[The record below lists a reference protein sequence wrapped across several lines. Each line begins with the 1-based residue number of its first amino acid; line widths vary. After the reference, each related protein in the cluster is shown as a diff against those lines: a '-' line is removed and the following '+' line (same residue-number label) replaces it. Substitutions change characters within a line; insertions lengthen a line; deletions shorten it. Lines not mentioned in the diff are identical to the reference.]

1 MKSMEIITV
10 KSVLRI
16 NGKSTCRKPTS
27 AKLGHSSPSGGFA
40 FVMGFLR
47 LAIPGFSD
55 LLSGLMGLGFR
66 SKSYGQSNNNIKKHN
81 NNMTRESPKGIG
93 KPS

>member
-1 MKSMEIITV
+1 
-10 KSVLRI
+10 
-16 NGKSTCRKPTS
+16 
-27 AKLGHSSPSGGFA
+27 
-40 FVMGFLR
+40 MGFLR
-47 LAIPGFSD
+47 LAIPKHEPDTDLSPSD

-81 NNMTRESPKGIG
+81 NNMTCESPKGIG